1 MCHGLDFFQKS
12 RAHDFNKRGQK
23 LLFLIF
29 FRMGFVARNC
39 DRLAIAEE
47 IAFALRH
54 EVLAG
59 GSIGEI
65 ETVFVYHHRL
75 QTRPVGPSL
84 LAHVFPDAHAEFAG
98 ERRIVKALGLFM

>member
-1 MCHGLDFFQKS
+1 
-12 RAHDFNKRGQK
+12 
-23 LLFLIF
+23 
-29 FRMGFVARNC
+29 MGFVARNC

-98 ERRIVKALGLFM
+98 ERRIVKGPRPLYVA